1 VRRQI
6 AMLLV
11 VAVEARNA
19 GAETQRWKARS
30 TKMPG
35 GNGGMQREARA
46 RVSDGNRDATGKAE
60 RRMWFVGIARKMGV
74 CNGRTS
80 GGGGRW
86 CSWRCAERVASTWA
100 GQGRG
105 QATGLREWTWAL
117 TTRLWREL
125 TVEQPSTRPGRA
137 SRSFYYLTG
146 QGEQGAGPTKRL
158 LPWRTL

>member
-74 CNGRTS
+74 CNGRLAAVVV
-80 GGGGRW
+80 GGVVGGVLR
-86 CSWRCAERVASTWA
+86 
-100 GQGRG
+100 
-105 QATGLREWTWAL
+105 GLRAL
-117 TTRLWREL
+117 GQDRAEGRRRDSE
-125 TVEQPSTRPGRA
+125 SGPG
-137 SRSFYYLTG
+137 
-146 QGEQGAGPTKRL
+146 P
-158 LPWRTL
+158 